1 METIMNTQN
10 DLDAS
15 IRRHPAGN
23 KINKG
28 EPMMRTYRV
37 AYKIDSPAAETKIQ
51 TILIVDGYSTL
62 ADATKIISLPLGI
75 DSARIKII
83 GTPKL
88 IKVEVQS

>member
-1 METIMNTQN
+1 MIMNTQN

-15 IRRHPAGN
+15 IKRHPAGN
-23 KINKG
+23 KINSA
-28 EPMMRTYRV
+28 PMLRTYRI

-62 ADATKIISLPLGI
+62 ADATKIISLPMGI